1 MKLLSQET
9 NLLMGSFADVSA
21 VKSTKYYI
29 LIFKNNTV
37 KVGRINLMSP
47 YNQKLRIFPVTF
59 LLASF
64 TLIKFV
70 LFFLNKTRIKC
81 SVCT

>member
-1 MKLLSQET
+1 MYAEGIMLIIDEAALT
-9 NLLMGSFADVSA
+9 RDNLLMGSFADGSA

-70 LFFLNKTRIKC
+70 LFF
-81 SVCT
+81 